1 MYNWLRE
8 KADEYYIECRDGID
22 NIEQWSKRDSLVGF
36 LEWLEATSAS
46 PWRSVEDGLPEDD
59 KGLSDKKRQ
68 QYFIRGTDDYYSTSF
83 FSLGMWALLHI
94 THWQPITPLPK
105 EGE

>member
-1 MYNWLRE
+1 MYDWLRDLWE
-8 KADEYYIECRDGID
+8 TWHDPDDSTTAWSFID
-22 NIEQWSKRDSLVGF
+22 Y
-36 LEWLEATSAS
+36 LERTGAS
-46 PWRSVEDGLPEDD
+46 PWRSVEDELPEDD

-105 EGE
+105 EKP